1 MRSLRLIFISLLF
14 LLLCIA
20 ISVSDLRAQSAT
32 GYVLGS
38 RYPSTSHDPQSIW
51 PRTVCDCAVFV
62 GDFTV
67 TW

>member
-20 ISVSDLRAQSAT
+20 MSVSSLWVQSAT
-32 GYVLGS
+32 GYFLGS
-38 RYPSTSHDPQSIW
+38 RYPSTSHDRQSNS
-51 PRTVCDCAVFV
+51 PRPGCCAVFV

>member
-1 MRSLRLIFISLLF
+1 MRSLRIILISLLF

-20 ISVSDLRAQSAT
+20 MSVSSLWAQSAT

-38 RYPSTSHDPQSIW
+38 RYPSTSHDRQSNS
-51 PRTVCDCAVFV
+51 PRTVCCAVFV
-62 GDFTV
+62 GDFTG